1 VRLDLRP
8 LGPIR
13 DGGQILGSRIRV
25 VVVKNKVA
33 PAWQTAEL
41 EVRNDRGVL
50 GEAGWEA
57 ASA

>member
-1 VRLDLRP
+1 VR
-8 LGPIR
+8 
-13 DGGQILGSRIRV
+13 
-25 VVVKNKVA
+25 KNKVA